1 MYYFLWQTWE
11 LSRLDD
17 ASLAHLVSL
26 LPPRG
31 VLVLED
37 IDCAFPSRV
46 DGDEDEFKAKQSLP
60 FNVSRTS
67 QVTMSGL
74 LNILDGVG
82 SGDHPSHR
90 YSRWIQG

>member
-1 MYYFLWQTWE
+1 MP
-11 LSRLDD
+11 SRLDD
-17 ASLAHLVSL
+17 ASLAYLVSL

-46 DGDEDEFKAKQSLP
+46 DEAESELKAKQWHTSTVP
-60 FNVSRTS
+60 RSS
-67 QVTMSGL
+67 QVTLSGL

-82 SGDHPSHR
+82 SGE
-90 YSRWIQG
+90 